1 MKITNLILGLICTN
15 LIATTNN
22 TNSVS
27 NDNELISKIC
37 ETNNISYS
45 NNSDSFTIENNN
57 QKSSYKYS
65 DDKLTQ
71 FDFYDKANLK
81 NIQNTYTYDGSNLI
95 YALTNGQTFE
105 KKKTTNDN
113 NINFENYYINN
124 ELLECKKYD
133 DNSQIKEFSNRQTI
147 STSKNDN
154 VIIID
159 NGYDTKS
166 LLLDDNDNILQ
177 EYSDCYSIKN
187 EYQGNLLVSK
197 NYDSFSYI
205 KNDEKET
212 YKYNNNASVDVIEYN
227 DDNYC
232 YTINKDTFLVKDKLD
247 YYSIDIDKN
256 NITYCFNETSND
268 YNTKYV
274 NQINFNGNTLFSY
287 KYDNN
292 GNIINENYLN
302 TDTNYSY
309 DSKGQLI
316 SCQSEK
322 NIYTYS
328 YDERGNLIKE
338 TSNGKEI
345 NFQYKNDLL
354 TYFENI
360 PLTYDAYGNLLS
372 FNNIEFTYKSGNKL
386 STYKNGNSTIKYDYD
401 SNGLRLNK
409 SNNNEETKYFYVENK
424 LIYESNDSNYV
435 RYFYDKNDNV
445 LGFEYKNENYF
456 YIKDCVDC
464 IRKIIDSNGNT
475 LVDYTYDPWGN
486 ILSIEDTSENQLSNI
501 NHILYKGYV
510 YDFDSNLYYLISRY
524 YSPILHRFITID
536 NLELISSGKTI
547 DLNLN
552 LYTYSDN
559 NPIMKKDSLGY
570 FAATIAVGTCV
581 ISISTLIKCLIGI
594 ILICSTMIIVNKI
607 ISTMNASGLTAQAK
621 TALNNS
627 KDNLKKVID
636 ELNSIAKG
644 VFGTWL
650 LTRWRW
656 WDNIYRNQTEI
667 HHIIAQGSI
676 HHALPRIWLKY
687 NYQGNINVKYNL
699 VEIKKL
705 LHKHLHTTLYYKNVR
720 LALEPFCTGNK
731 EGFFAVLAS
740 IKIGIISINGA
751 IPD

>member
-1 MKITNLILGLICTN
+1 M
-15 LIATTNN
+15 
-22 TNSVS
+22 
-27 NDNELISKIC
+27 
-37 ETNNISYS
+37 
-45 NNSDSFTIENNN
+45 
-57 QKSSYKYS
+57 
-65 DDKLTQ
+65 
-71 FDFYDKANLK
+71 
-81 NIQNTYTYDGSNLI
+81 
-95 YALTNGQTFE
+95 
-105 KKKTTNDN
+105 
-113 NINFENYYINN
+113 
-124 ELLECKKYD
+124 LECKKYD

-187 EYQGNLLVSK
+187 EYQDNLLVSK
-197 NYDSFSYI
+197 KYDSFSYF

-212 YKYNNNASVDVIEYN
+212 YTYNNNASVDVIEYN

-354 TYFENI
+354 TYFE
-360 PLTYDAYGNLLS
+360 LTYDAYGNLLS

-464 IRKIIDSNGNT
+464 IRKIIDFNGNT

-656 WDNIYRNQTEI
+656 CDNTYRNQTEI

-687 NYQGNINVKYNL
+687 NYQGNINAEYNL

-720 LALEPFCTGNK
+720 LALEPFCIGNK

>member
-1 MKITNLILGLICTN
+1 M
-15 LIATTNN
+15 
-22 TNSVS
+22 
-27 NDNELISKIC
+27 
-37 ETNNISYS
+37 
-45 NNSDSFTIENNN
+45 
-57 QKSSYKYS
+57 
-65 DDKLTQ
+65 
-71 FDFYDKANLK
+71 
-81 NIQNTYTYDGSNLI
+81 
-95 YALTNGQTFE
+95 
-105 KKKTTNDN
+105 
-113 NINFENYYINN
+113 
-124 ELLECKKYD
+124 LECKKYD

-212 YKYNNNASVDVIEYN
+212 YTYNNNASVDVIEYN

-274 NQINFNGNTLFSY
+274 NQINFNGNTLFFY

-302 TDTNYSY
+302 TDKNYS
-309 DSKGQLI
+309 
-316 SCQSEK
+316 
-322 NIYTYS
+322 
-328 YDERGNLIKE
+328 
-338 TSNGKEI
+338 
-345 NFQYKNDLL
+345 
-354 TYFENI
+354 
-360 PLTYDAYGNLLS
+360 
-372 FNNIEFTYKSGNKL
+372 
-386 STYKNGNSTIKYDYD
+386 YD

-445 LGFEYKNENYF
+445 LGFEYKSENYF

-510 YDFDSNLYYLISRY
+510 YDFDSNLYYLVSRY

-536 NLELISSGKTI
+536 NLELIYSGKTI

-552 LYTYSDN
+552 LYTHSDN

-581 ISISTLIKCLIGI
+581 ISISTLIKCLIRI

-650 LTRWRW
+650 LTCWRW

-667 HHIIAQGSI
+667 HHIIAQRSI

-687 NYQGNINVKYNL
+687 NYQGNINAEYNL
-699 VEIKKL
+699 VEIKKVI
-705 LHKHLHTTLYYKNVR
+705 T
-720 LALEPFCTGNK
+720 
-731 EGFFAVLAS
+731 
-740 IKIGIISINGA
+740 
-751 IPD
+751 